1 MMQLQNHADAEDCFQ
16 NAFVKLITKNPSLN
30 DENHLKNWL
39 LRVAVNECHNLRK
52 KNGRIVSMETMTEEP
67 SYYQTDDDL
76 DVS

>member
-1 MMQLQNHADAEDCFQ
+1 MMKTTSKTGCC
-16 NAFVKLITKNPSLN
+16 
-30 DENHLKNWL
+30 
-39 LRVAVNECHNLRK
+39 VAVNECHNLRK